1 MRGLFS
7 PFRLPAL
14 IAPYVLAFLTLPTLS
29 HAQEHTAGAVYT
41 MTNAPSGNAVMV
53 FSRAGD
59 GSLTPAGAFPTGGA
73 GTGGGLGSQGSLVL
87 DRNDQW
93 LFAVNAGSNELSVFA
108 VDKDGLAL
116 TDKQPTGGSTPV
128 SVSAHRGVVYVLN
141 AGSDNVSGFRVRHG
155 GKLEP
160 IAGSTRALSGS
171 GSGAAQVQFSPDGE
185 QLVVTEKATDNIL
198 IYPV

>member
-1 MRGLFS
+1 MRRLFS

-29 HAQEHTAGAVYT
+29 HAQEHTAGA
-41 MTNAPSGNAVMV
+41 
-53 FSRAGD
+53 
-59 GSLTPAGAFPTGGA
+59 FPTGGA
-73 GTGGGLGSQGSLVL
+73 GTGGGLGNQGGLVL

-128 SVSAHRGVVYVLN
+128 SVSAHRGVV
-141 AGSDNVSGFRVRHG
+141 
-155 GKLEP
+155 
-160 IAGSTRALSGS
+160 
-171 GSGAAQVQFSPDGE
+171 
-185 QLVVTEKATDNIL
+185 
-198 IYPV
+198 